1 MATFECGL
9 CGKVSHGMPCD
20 CHRLDYYRDQRQVAI
35 DGLHSLLNVVNEA
48 MPEVGD
54 EPEMDA
60 MFERAM
66 FQAFFALRA
75 IVFRINVRQGSK

>member
-1 MATFECGL
+1 MTDQ
-9 CGKVSHGMPCD
+9 K
-20 CHRLDYYRDQRQVAI
+20 LDHSRDERQMAI
-35 DGLHSLLNVVNEA
+35 DELHSLLNVVNEA

-60 MFERAM
+60 MFERVM
-66 FQAFFALRA
+66 FQTLFALRV